1 MEKMLESPLDCK
13 EIQRIHQKEIIPEC
27 SLTSALVAA
36 TGVLAQAAATG
47 VLSTAKRSH
56 PMSEVRGRS
65 LEDFMPEGQWPRGIN
80 PRPRSGAAAESTRP
94 RRRRKGREELPRVQ
108 GRAGGGGMAE
118 RRYPAFKVRSG
129 N

>member
-1 MEKMLESPLDCK
+1 MLESPLDCK
-13 EIQRIHQKEIIPEC
+13 EIQRIHLKEIIPEC

-80 PRPRSGAAAESTRP
+80 PRPRSGAAAESTR
-94 RRRRKGREELPRVQ
+94 L
-108 GRAGGGGMAE
+108 
-118 RRYPAFKVRSG
+118 
-129 N
+129 